1 MITKATQNDLHTI
14 YEIVQA
20 TIAAVYPHYYP
31 EGAVRFFCEHHSTD
45 RIMSD
50 IKSGCVYILYSG
62 DAPAA
67 TVTINANEINR
78 LFVLPAYQGR
88 GYGRSLM
95 EFSEREISLHYE
107 FAELSS
113 SFSAQ
118 EMYQKLGYIPFDFRK
133 IACENG
139 DWLCYAQMRKEL

>member
-1 MITKATQNDLHTI
+1 MIIKAKQNDLQTV

-31 EGAVRFFCEHHSTD
+31 AGAVQFFQDHHSID
-45 RIMSD
+45 HISADISD
-50 IKSGCVYILYSG
+50 GNVYLLCCG
-62 DAPAA
+62 ETVVG
-67 TVTINANEINR
+67 TVTIVRNEINR

-88 GYGRSLM
+88 GYGGMLM
-95 EFSEREISLHYE
+95 EFAETEISAHYE

-133 IACENG
+133 IACAND

>member
-31 EGAVRFFCEHHSTD
+31 AGAVRFFSEHHSTD
-45 RIMSD
+45 RIMAD
-50 IKSGCVYILYSG
+50 IKSSCVYILYSG
-62 DAPAA
+62 DTPAA

-95 EFSEREISLHYE
+95 EFAEREISLHYE